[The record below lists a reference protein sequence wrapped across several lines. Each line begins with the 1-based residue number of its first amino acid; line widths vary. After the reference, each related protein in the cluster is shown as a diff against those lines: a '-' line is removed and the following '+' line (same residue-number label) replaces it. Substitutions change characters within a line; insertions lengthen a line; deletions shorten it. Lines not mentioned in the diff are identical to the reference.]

1 MQTLTRE
8 NEELRRGVLET
19 NELKRQ
25 VAHLQSERALSLQEI
40 ERLHE
45 VINSKNAESSRMRIL
60 ISENENLK
68 NKLNDVERTWAIKHE
83 N

>member
-1 MQTLTRE
+1 M
-8 NEELRRGVLET
+8 
-19 NELKRQ
+19 
-25 VAHLQSERALSLQEI
+25 AHLQSERALSLQEI

-45 VINSKNAESSRMRIL
+45 VISSKNAESSRMRIL
-60 ISENENLK
+60 VSENENLK